1 MINDDICLLL
11 NLLFFVRTL
20 DIVPLI
26 RLFKLQLGRTRGV
39 PAAGQSGL
47 QPSLPHQGNP
57 RLFISTFTILI
68 DFYKF

>member
-11 NLLFFVRTL
+11 NLLFILRVR

-26 RLFKLQLGRTRGV
+26 RLFTLQLGRARGV

-47 QPSLPHQGNP
+47 KPSLPHQGNP
-57 RLFISTFTILI
+57 RLFISIYTMDEGSTG
-68 DFYKF
+68 